1 MSYDDFIKYYVIMG
15 IAKLEPG
22 YKTANCKIPKAKA
35 TKMQVIKMEVKQDNP
50 RSYVQLYQRNPRA
63 VLKDGTYQS
72 TVSSFIMLVDSSFK
86 YIKSI
91 TSNDMHI
98 GIEEDLKAGT
108 YFILCDV
115 NYRYVNSNGKNHG
128 YTVTCYAK
136 NLVELDNVTER
147 IDGPKALE
155 VAMYYYVT
163 QKVASPT
170 KDKTG
175 MQVYV
180 SKNYSSEIPFMVACF
195 VNPTQTNY
203 KVRLEIKGK
212 GSSKT
217 YCIYND
223 STATENDSS
232 VIKEVKSGSAVT
244 MSIMKYSSSSLFSLA
259 YSILSKDDNRTTEN
273 TNPVFDT
280 EAEQIDENGNL
291 YQYILEVNDGN
302 GYTIGLEN
310 TSGYK
315 IKLKMILEGLTCVDS
330 EFKGQANPIFESMPN
345 SRKVFNLRVKPGA
358 DDLSFEFT
366 YAK

>member
-1 MSYDDFIKYYVIMG
+1 
-15 IAKLEPG
+15 
-22 YKTANCKIPKAKA
+22 
-35 TKMQVIKMEVKQDNP
+35 
-50 RSYVQLYQRNPRA
+50 
-63 VLKDGTYQS
+63 
-72 TVSSFIMLVDSSFK
+72 MLVDSNFK

-98 GIEEDLKAGT
+98 GIEEDLKTGS

-115 NYRYVNSNGKNHG
+115 NYRYVNTNGKNHG
-128 YTVTCYAK
+128 YTVTCYSK
-136 NLVELDNVTER
+136 NLVSLENVTER
-147 IDGPKALE
+147 IDGAKALE
-155 VAMYYYVT
+155 VAMYYYCM
-163 QKVASPT
+163 QKVTNPT

-175 MQVYV
+175 MKVYV
-180 SKNYSSEIPFMVACF
+180 SKNYNSEIPFMAACF
-195 VNPTQTNY
+195 VNPTPTDF
-203 KVRLEIKGK
+203 KVRLEVKGK

-232 VIKEVKSGSAVT
+232 VIKEVKSGSAATFSV
-244 MSIMKYSSSSLFSLA
+244 MKYSSSSLFSLA
-259 YSILSKDDNRTTEN
+259 YSILSKDDTRTTEN

-280 EAEQIDENGNL
+280 EAEQIDEKGNL
-291 YQYILEVNDGN
+291 YQYVLEVNDGN

-330 EFKGQANPIFESMPN
+330 EFKGQEHPVFESMPK
-345 SRKVFNLRVKPGA
+345 SKRVFNLRVNPGA